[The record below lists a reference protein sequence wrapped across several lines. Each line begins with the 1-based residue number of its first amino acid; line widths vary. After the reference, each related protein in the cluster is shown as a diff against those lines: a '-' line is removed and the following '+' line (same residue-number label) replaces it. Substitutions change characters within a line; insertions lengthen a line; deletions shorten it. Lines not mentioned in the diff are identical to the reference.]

1 MPRALIVSVAKV
13 TNKNISYFTKYFASV
28 GYSSGLHMWE
38 VTWPVRQRGTHAVMG
53 VATSESPLHAVGY
66 QSLVGN
72 SDQSWGWDLGRLK
85 VFHNN
90 VGVQPGNYY
99 PSTVS
104 HHHQWT
110 VPDTFTMLLDMDQGS
125 LGYCVGDQWLGWAV
139 TGIKSRA
146 PLYPVASTV
155 WGHCEVVS
163 NLYYLLI

>member
-1 MPRALIVSVAKV
+1 MAKV

-53 VATSESPLHAVGY
+53 VATSEAPLHAVGY

-163 NLYYLLI
+163 YLYFYLI